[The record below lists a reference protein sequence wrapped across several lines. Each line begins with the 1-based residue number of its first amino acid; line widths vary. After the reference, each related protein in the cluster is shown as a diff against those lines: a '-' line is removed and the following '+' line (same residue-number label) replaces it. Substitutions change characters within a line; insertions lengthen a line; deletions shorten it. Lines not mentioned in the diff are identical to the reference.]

1 MKAKEYYAKY
11 KEQITSSDDKTS
23 LQAVGDLVLDLSME
37 TKDLIQKRHVQSD
50 CARVAVLREMN
61 DKYNAICN
69 LFERE
74 YGVTPIKPNGFM
86 LYWKRK
92 MPELEK
98 YLDRRGKEV

>member
-11 KEQITSSDDKTS
+11 KEQILSADDKVS
-23 LQAVGDLVLDLSME
+23 LRAVSNLVCDLSVE
-37 TKDLIQKRHVQSD
+37 AKELLQKRHAQSN
-50 CARVAVLREMN
+50 CAGVAVLREMN

-74 YGVTPIKPNGFM
+74 YGATPIKPNGFM
-86 LYWKRK
+86 LYWKRT

-98 YLDRRGKEV
+98 YLERRGKEV